1 MKKDNINLL
10 DNYLLSEKKRKNT
23 SSKGLN
29 FLAIFFVTVL
39 LLSAYSLKLFL
50 DDSTLKETNKEL
62 QAYVESPTI
71 LAQIKDISVKQRQLS
86 DLNEILIE
94 LKSLNAAFAAMPG
107 FDSEAINKI
116 NSCIPADTRIMDIDF
131 DGQWITLRTVSSN
144 YLRPSEFARNLRN
157 TSFFE
162 DVVYYGYENDS
173 GKYVGTV
180 LVALKV
186 GQ

>member
-23 SSKGLN
+23 GSKGLN
-29 FLAIFFVTVL
+29 FIALFLATIL

-50 DDSTLKETNKEL
+50 EDTSLKETNRDLK
-62 QAYVESPTI
+62 AYVEDPSI
-71 LAQIKDISVKQRQLS
+71 LAQIKEISVKQRQLS

-94 LKSLNAAFAAMPG
+94 LKSLNAAFAAMPSL
-107 FDSEAINKI
+107 DSVAINKI
-116 NSCIPADTRIMDIDF
+116 NDCIPADTKITDIDF
-131 DGQWITLRTVSSN
+131 DGQWITLRTTSSN

-162 DVVYYGYENDS
+162 DVVYYGYENNT
-173 GKYVGTV
+173 GKYIGTV